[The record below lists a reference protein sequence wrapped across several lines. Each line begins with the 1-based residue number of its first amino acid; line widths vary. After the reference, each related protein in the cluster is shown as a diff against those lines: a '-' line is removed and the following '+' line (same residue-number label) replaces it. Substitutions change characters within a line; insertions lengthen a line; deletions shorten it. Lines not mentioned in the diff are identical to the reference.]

1 MNVNKKNV
9 SQEKSKFVLIQNKR
23 MVKQSPHV
31 SVSKTKLPKRKARLK
46 RRRKKKNILLRLKN
60 KVALNLTHK
69 SIDKNKSL

>member
-1 MNVNKKNV
+1 
-9 SQEKSKFVLIQNKR
+9 